1 MKKTALI
8 ILLAVAALPAAPF
21 DVAHGWQTRNE
32 AIVTVDPSLYQQV
45 YYRPLSP
52 VFSRGGR
59 VTAVTGVPS
68 NPKLF
73 YMGAA
78 GGGVWKTIDSG
89 ARWEPLTDGQIG
101 VGTIGAID
109 VALSD
114 PNVVYMGTGSADPRG
129 NVTNGD
135 GVYKSTDAGKTW
147 TRAGLEKAGLVG
159 RIRIHPTDPNIA
171 FVAALG
177 NIFGPNPERGVY
189 RTKDGGATW
198 EQVLKVSPRTG
209 AIDVTMDVKN
219 PGTLLAS
226 MWTVE
231 RK

>member
-1 MKKTALI
+1 MRKVLSAAVAAL
-8 ILLAVAALPAAPF
+8 AAALPAA
-21 DVAHGWQTRNE
+21 QTRNE
-32 AIVTVDPSLYQQV
+32 AIITVNPALFQQV

-59 VTAVTGVPS
+59 VTAVMGVPS

-78 GGGVWKTIDSG
+78 GGGVWKTADSG
-89 ARWEPLTDGQIG
+89 ARWEPITDGQIG

-114 PNVVYMGTGSADPRG
+114 PNVIYMGTGSADPRG

-147 TRAGLEKAGLVG
+147 TRVGLEKAGL
-159 RIRIHPTDPNIA
+159 
-171 FVAALG
+171 
-177 NIFGPNPERGVY
+177 
-189 RTKDGGATW
+189 
-198 EQVLKVSPRTG
+198 
-209 AIDVTMDVKN
+209 
-219 PGTLLAS
+219 
-226 MWTVE
+226 
-231 RK
+231 